1 MAMFRKAFIRVGI
14 VMVLILTAIAP
25 SSSLH
30 AQGIALTGIGP
41 VNRSMGGAGTA
52 APLDAMGALHWNPG
66 SISALPTN
74 ELGFGMELLSANVNL
89 SSTIGGATNTTSG
102 DAGWSMIPSIGWV
115 HHLEGTPMTI
125 GLGLFGVAGFKNN
138 MPLDPA
144 NPLLAALPAAYASSE
159 ILQIAPT
166 LSYQLNER
174 LSVGFAPTIT
184 TVNLTLDPLG
194 PPVSPVLTTA
204 QGNPMQWGAGFQA
217 GAYFKGDNGI
227 DAGFTFKSTQWV
239 EDLNF
244 FTPGGTVNFN
254 LDYPMILSLGLAY
267 RGVENW
273 IFAIDGRYF
282 DYANTA
288 GFKQLGWRSVYA
300 GAIGAQYRMT
310 DRLTTRAGYNFNQNP
325 IQSGSVALNLLDP
338 LIQDQNVATGV
349 SYRFTNNVDFN
360 LAYVYLISN
369 SVSGPLPA
377 PFPAG
382 SSATHQL
389 NAHSAVAGV
398 SVRY

>member
-1 MAMFRKAFIRVGI
+1 MFRNAFIRAGVGI
-14 VMVLILTAIAP
+14 VLFLTAVAP
-25 SSSLH
+25 SSSLQ

-66 SISALPTN
+66 SISALPCN

-89 SSTIGGATNTTSG
+89 SSTVGGATATTSG
-102 DAGWSMIPSIGWV
+102 EAGWSTIPAIGWV
-115 HHLEGTPMTI
+115 HHMQGTPVTI
-125 GLGLFGVAGFKNN
+125 GLGLVGIGGFKNN

-144 NPLLAALPAAYASSE
+144 NPLLGALPAAYASSE

-166 LSYQLNER
+166 LSYQLTEQ

-194 PPVSPVLTTA
+194 PPITPGLTTA
-204 QGNPMQWGAGFQA
+204 QGNPMAWGAGFQA

-239 EDLNF
+239 EELSF
-244 FTPGGTVNFN
+244 FTPGGGVANFN
-254 LDYPMILSLGLAY
+254 LDYPMLLSAGLAY

-282 DYANTA
+282 DYSNTA
-288 GFKQLGWRSVYA
+288 GFKELGWRSVFA

-310 DRLTTRAGYNFNQNP
+310 DRLTTRLGYNFNQNP
-325 IQSGSVALNLLDP
+325 IQPAAVALNLLDP
-338 LIQDQNVATGV
+338 LIQDQNIAAGA

-360 LAYVYLISN
+360 LAYVYLVSN
-369 SVSGPLPA
+369 SVTGPLPA

-382 SSATHQL
+382 STATHQL
-389 NAHSAVAGV
+389 NAHSAIAGV

>member
-1 MAMFRKAFIRVGI
+1 MIRKAFIRACVGI
-14 VMVLILTAIAP
+14 VLVLTAIVP
-25 SSSLH
+25 SSSLQ

-41 VNRSMGGAGTA
+41 VNRAMGGAGTA

-74 ELGFGMELLSANVNL
+74 ELSFGMELLSANINL
-89 SSTIGGATNTTSG
+89 SSTIGGVTNTTSG
-102 DAGWSMIPSIGWV
+102 DAGWSMIPAIGWV

-125 GLGLFGVAGFKNN
+125 GLGLVGVGGFKNN

-159 ILQIAPT
+159 IMQIAPT
-166 LSYQLNER
+166 LSYQLTEQ

-244 FTPGGTVNFN
+244 FTPGGGAVNFN
-254 LDYPMILSLGLAY
+254 LDYPMILSTGLAY
-267 RGVENW
+267 RGLENW
-273 IFAIDGRYF
+273 VFAIDGRYF

-310 DRLTTRAGYNFNQNP
+310 DRLTTRFGYNFNQNP

-338 LIQDQNVATGV
+338 LIQDQNIATGV
-349 SYRFTNNVDFN
+349 SYKFTNNVDFN
-360 LAYVYLISN
+360 LAYVYLVSN
-369 SVSGPLPA
+369 SVTGPLPTP

-382 SSATHQL
+382 STATHQL
-389 NAHSAVAGV
+389 NAHSAVAGI